1 MSTATIQTDNNN
13 DLFLADGRNLV
24 IITGAAACAQ
34 NVLHKTLMRVT
45 EDIYN
50 VLNGVDYFGTIFTAH
65 RDVDAARKSLVDAI
79 QTVPDVISVESITID
94 IRGDTFFYNAQI
106 LTVYGQLTVSNQ
118 S

>member
-1 MSTATIQTDNNN
+1 MSTATIQTDQNN

-50 VLNGVDYFGTIFTAH
+50 VLNGVDYFGTIFTAQ

-79 QTVPDVISVESITID
+79 QSVPDVISVEAITID
-94 IRGDTFFYNAQI
+94 IRGDTFFYTAQI
-106 LTVYGQLTVSNQ
+106 LTIYGQLTVSNQ